1 MGVLSGK
8 IDGPRD
14 GCALLSFDASR
25 SDDVFVFSFAARE
38 ASRLIS
44 GWAAPLVGSLVP
56 SSLEESLLVRLVE
69 FFALLSAST
78 AAVVVGS
85 FDASTL
91 PPFAPN
97 AVGSLL
103 FTCDVSLDTCVCSLD
118 MAFDSSFVPAAGV
131 AAVDPLSMAVGSFS
145 LEVSALSPVGS
156 RLGCAEAP
164 VGVFKRSTVFSFS
177 ESTKDS
183 LVGSLVDSLVGS
195 LVVSLVGSLADNLL
209 GSLLSEVSAF
219 DTVVL
224 DFVDKLVGSF
234 VTSLIAS

>member
-85 FDASTL
+85 FEASML

-103 FTCDVSLDTCVCSLD
+103 LTRDVSLDTCVCSLD
-118 MAFDSSFVPAAGV
+118 TAFDSSFVTAAGV
-131 AAVDPLSMAVGSFS
+131 AAVDPLSMAVGSFPS
-145 LEVSALSPVGS
+145 LEVSALSLVDS

-195 LVVSLVGSLADNLL
+195 LVDNLL
-209 GSLLSEVSAF
+209 GSLLSEVGAF

>member
-44 GWAAPLVGSLVP
+44 GWAASLVGSLVP

-69 FFALLSAST
+69 FFAILS

-85 FDASTL
+85 FDA
-91 PPFAPN
+91 N

-118 MAFDSSFVPAAGV
+118 IAFDSSFVTAAGV
-131 AAVDPLSMAVGSFS
+131 AAVDPLSMAVGSFPS
-145 LEVSALSPVGS
+145 LEVSALSLVGS

-164 VGVFKRSTVFSFS
+164 VGVFKRSIVFSFS

-195 LVVSLVGSLADNLL
+195 LVDNLL
-209 GSLLSEVSAF
+209 GSLLSEVGAF